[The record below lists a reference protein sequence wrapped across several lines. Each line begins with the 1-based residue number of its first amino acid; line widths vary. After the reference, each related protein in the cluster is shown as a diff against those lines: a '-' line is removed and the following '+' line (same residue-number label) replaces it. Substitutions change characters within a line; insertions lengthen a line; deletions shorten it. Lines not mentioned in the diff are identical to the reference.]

1 MVAGEDQLE
10 NARVHCGL
18 CRCECVCVHVSPTP
32 MYVKKKR
39 PRTWSCLR
47 RLFLDILSQV
57 LYLLWTFFFSQI
69 LATNY
74 LKKKQFM
81 EPWST
86 TLLFF
91 IIWSEKW
98 TFKGGYSSAV
108 GRLHLLGIY
117 DALGVIPSTSKSK
130 VNLLIE
136 YVKLVLQ
143 YKINE
148 FQFW

>member
-1 MVAGEDQLE
+1 
-10 NARVHCGL
+10 
-18 CRCECVCVHVSPTP
+18 
-32 MYVKKKR
+32 
-39 PRTWSCLR
+39 
-47 RLFLDILSQV
+47 
-57 LYLLWTFFFSQI
+57 
-69 LATNY
+69 
-74 LKKKQFM
+74 M

-98 TFKGGYSSAV
+98 TFKGSYSSVV

-136 YVKLVLQ
+136 YIKLVLQ
-143 YKINE
+143 YIINE